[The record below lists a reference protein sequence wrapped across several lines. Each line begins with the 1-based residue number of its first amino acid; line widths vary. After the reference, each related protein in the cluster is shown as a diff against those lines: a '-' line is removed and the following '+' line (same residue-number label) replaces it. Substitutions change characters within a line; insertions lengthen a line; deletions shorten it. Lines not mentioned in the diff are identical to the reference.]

1 MRALSID
8 ETGGPVLRDLPRPD
22 ANGEAIVR
30 VRLAGICNTDLELT
44 RGYMGFRGVPGHEF
58 VGEVVESPDATLLG
72 RRVVGEINAGCGGCD
87 ACAAGLARHCQ
98 RRSVLGILN
107 RNGVHA
113 DCARLP
119 AGNLHHV
126 PDALSDEE
134 AVFTEPLAAA
144 YETLEM
150 RAAAPGEQW
159 LVLGD
164 GKLGLLVAAALHADG
179 AAPLLAGRHAEKLA
193 IARRWGVQTV
203 LAEALDGRRWDV
215 VVECSGAT
223 NGLSRALALV
233 RPRGTVVLK
242 TTVAGPPDASLAQ
255 AVIDEITIVGS
266 RCGVFPRALA
276 AFPALAAAGVR
287 VTDLITAE
295 FSLSDGVAAYA
306 RAAEPGVLKVLLRP

>member
-8 ETGGPVLRDLPRPD
+8 ATGGPVLRDLPRPD

-98 RRSVLGILN
+98 RRSVLGILH

-203 LAEALDGRRWDV
+203 LARIIHEAVLTCGEGVPERLARMAACE
-215 VVECSGAT
+215 VECNAGGQFPDPPGDLQQPQAERVELILG
-223 NGLSRALALV
+223 GLG
-233 RPRGTVVLK
+233 RG
-242 TTVAGPPDASLAQ
+242 
-255 AVIDEITIVGS
+255 
-266 RCGVFPRALA
+266 
-276 AFPALAAAGVR
+276 
-287 VTDLITAE
+287 
-295 FSLSDGVAAYA
+295 
-306 RAAEPGVLKVLLRP
+306 

>member
-193 IARRWGVQTV
+193 IAALGRADRSSRGARRTALGCGGGVQ
-203 LAEALDGRRWDV
+203 RRD
-215 VVECSGAT
+215 E
-223 NGLSRALALV
+223 R
-233 RPRGTVVLK
+233 
-242 TTVAGPPDASLAQ
+242 TVAGAGAGAAARNGRLEDDGCRTAGRVAGAGGDRRDHHRRLALRRLSAGAGGVSGAGRGGRAHHRSNHGRVLAQ
-255 AVIDEITIVGS
+255 
-266 RCGVFPRALA
+266 
-276 AFPALAAAGVR
+276 
-287 VTDLITAE
+287 
-295 FSLSDGVAAYA
+295 
-306 RAAEPGVLKVLLRP
+306 